1 MLAFLRRIFSIVLSF
16 IFGFAAYPISYLP
29 CLNDSDFD
37 IATGAFSDAAVTLNG
52 DEEKIILGEDVTF
65 DGDRLILDNGASFS
79 FKDTTHGW
87 YNYYGIS
94 YSADAYI
101 RGEISYRC
109 GVADRA
115 EEFFLEPGED
125 KCFYSFINNMLS
137 GTKANMIYSLSFE
150 ALDKENATISINGI
164 SLFNREIPDEDVFI
178 QTDEYKI
185 GVNLLWGGAL
195 SYMEDLNSDVE
206 AVEVD
211 GRIFVDSN
219 AGERYG
225 AKVVNSNV
233 NLINRADTGR
243 LVQQSY
249 YGAQLSPEYENGT
262 YMGNVWD
269 YNPVQGGNQFNENS
283 KIVDLRCDESSIYI
297 KCQPLDWAKSKE
309 HITPSYMEATYGIE
323 GNKLHVSC
331 RFVDFSG
338 YESLPRDQEI
348 PAFYCIEPFNRF
360 IYYGGENPWT
370 NDTLTIEPDL
380 IFWPDAGY
388 PNFISPESWSAYIGE
403 FDDSFGIGVYVPGE
417 TRFLTGVFQRETTTN
432 HDPSVDGTTSYIAVI
447 RVNQLQSYAP
457 FEYDYYLT
465 TGTADEM
472 RNNFKEIAQ

>member
-1 MLAFLRRIFSIVLSF
+1 MLAFFRRIFSIVLSF
-16 IFGFAAYPISYLP
+16 IVGFVTYPVSYIPSKL
-29 CLNDSDFD
+29 DVDFD
-37 IATGAFSDAAVTLNG
+37 IVSGAFTEASVTLNG
-52 DEEKIILGEDVTF
+52 EDEAIILGDGVTLED
-65 DGDRLILDNGASFS
+65 GSLILDNTADFS

-94 YSADAYI
+94 YTTDAYI
-101 RGEISYRC
+101 KGKISYRC
-109 GVADRA
+109 GVADKT
-115 EEFFLEPGED
+115 EEFFLEPGEN
-125 KCFYSFINNMLS
+125 KSFYSFINNMLDS
-137 GTKANMIYSLSFE
+137 TKANMIYSLSFE

-164 SLFNREIPDEDVFI
+164 SLFNREIPEEYVYI

-219 AGERYG
+219 AGERYN
-225 AKVVNSNV
+225 ASVVNKNV

-249 YGAQLSPEYENGT
+249 YGTSTDPDYECGVF
-262 YMGNVWD
+262 MDNVWG
-269 YNPVQGGNQFNENS
+269 YNPVQGGNQYNDAS
-283 KIVDLRCDESSIYI
+283 KIVDLKYDENSIYI
-297 KCQPLDWAKSKE
+297 KCQPLDWAKTKE
-309 HITPSYMEATYGIE
+309 NITPSYMEATYRIE
-323 GNKLHVSC
+323 NNNIRASC

-338 YESLPRDQEI
+338 YDPQVREQEI

-388 PNFISPESWSAYIGE
+388 PNFYSQESWAAFIGE
-403 FDDSFGIGVYVPGE
+403 YDDSFGIGVYVPDE
-417 TRFLTGVFQRETTTN
+417 TCFLSGVFNRETTSSQ
-432 HDPSVDGTTSYIAVI
+432 DPSVDSATSYIAVI
-447 RVNQLQSYAP
+447 RVVNFESYAP